1 LYGSGVNELTSRTLW
16 VSLKLI
22 GLSLVTGGI
31 LAASDIGWALY
42 LVPLN
47 IVLSVYILLQEVS
60 EMIDDSVAVDG
71 AV

>member
-1 LYGSGVNELTSRTLW
+1 MNELTSRTLW